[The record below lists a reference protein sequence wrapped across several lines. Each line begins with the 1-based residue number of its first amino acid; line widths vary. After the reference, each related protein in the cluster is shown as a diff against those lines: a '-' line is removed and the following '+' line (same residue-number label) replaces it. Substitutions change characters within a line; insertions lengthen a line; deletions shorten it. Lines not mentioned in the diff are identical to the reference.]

1 MQKWKPDKEQLEQ
14 WVNIDQKSFREIK
27 KICGYSITT
36 ISNWLTEYEIE
47 KPSVGRK
54 KGYKASA
61 ETRRRMS
68 RAAYMDRNEG

>member
-14 WVNIDQKSFREIK
+14 WVAEGKSFRDMR
-27 KICGYSITT
+27 
-36 ISNWLTEYEIE
+36 E

-61 ETRRRMS
+61 ETRKKMS
-68 RAAYMDRNEG
+68 EAAYRDRNEG

>member
-14 WVNIDQKSFREIK
+14 WVAEGKSFRDMRD
-27 KICGYSITT
+27 ICGYSITT
-36 ISNWLTEYEIE
+36 ISLLFDEHEIE

-61 ETRRRMS
+61 ETRKKMS
-68 RAAYMDRNEG
+68 EAAYRDRNEG